1 MSYTIYTSPAAAT
14 GLIAQPGRA
23 VNTFPSGLVRVDQT
37 YLGRTALAS
46 THRALLAV
54 GNDMPDGDTSPCIDG
69 LKIFPEVQERRRED
83 GFTEYLVSAFGRT
96 AAPGKIFKGMSLQ
109 NIKIAA
115 RFAYTNLPTGFS
127 SPPGAVLVDALVASD
142 TLTKSFV
149 VTSTTNANSIALPTN
164 VTLTANIQSSSLNQ
178 IKQSLQSTFNDSS
191 VTLPNLS
198 QNLTTQVIITNVT
211 RTPYGYFDELTIVWG
226 LEVTPTSSAIVH
238 VAL

>member
-1 MSYTIYTSPAAAT
+1 MSYTLFNSTTAAT

-37 YLGRTALAS
+37 YLGLTANA
-46 THRALLAV
+46 TAHRATLAV
-54 GNDMPDGDTSPCIDG
+54 GNNMPDGDTSPCIDG

-83 GFTEYLVSAFGRT
+83 GWTEYIVSAFGRT
-96 AAPGKIFKGMSLQ
+96 AAPGKSFKGINLQ
-109 NIKIAA
+109 NIKIAVK
-115 RFAYTNLPTGFS
+115 FAYSNLPPGFS
-127 SPPGAVLVDALVASD
+127 SPPGAVLVDAMVASD

-164 VTLTANIQSSSLNQ
+164 VTLSANIQSSTLNSIQ
-178 IKQSLQSTFNDSS
+178 QSLQSTYSGAS

-198 QNLTTQVIITNVT
+198 QNLSTQVIITNVT

-226 LEVTPTSSAIVH
+226 LEVTPTSSAIVQI
-238 VAL
+238 AL